1 MGQSKGERLTQLPEC
16 PPILSKSPFVRHS
29 RTHTFSLSLAWQY
42 AFNQAAKGK
51 SNLNFQ
57 IISTKSND

>member
-16 PPILSKSPFVRHS
+16 PPILSKSPFVH
-29 RTHTFSLSLAWQY
+29 THTSLSLSLAWQY

>member
-1 MGQSKGERLTQLPEC
+1 MGQSKGERPTQLPEC
-16 PPILSKSPFVRHS
+16 PTLPLSVTLALTLSL
-29 RTHTFSLSLAWQY
+29 SLSLAWQY